1 MKDLDTRA
9 EELARELVTQLA
21 PQYANMALTSK
32 RFTTGVQIIRRHFVF
47 LLHDVLDRVVKPE
60 PRNEETIERFAGY
73 LKQVVKHGEL

>member
-21 PQYANMALTSK
+21 PKYASYALTSK
-32 RFTTGVQIIRRHFVF
+32 QFATGVQIIRRHFVF

-73 LKQVVKHGEL
+73 INQVVKHGEL